1 MERFFRYGISL
12 DRLYIAV
19 VLCFA
24 CLGCERDAVAPEATV
39 AEMVLLDGEIDRSK
53 TSRERW
59 DAALTQSAMN
69 SASLAD
75 ATEQEERMLRALVAV
90 QNEAATLGVDTEE
103 VLALLKR
110 SQDAWLAHFEAELAF
125 RWPSDVLGGSITP
138 MCVGTDVGIM
148 YRGRAE
154 VLEQLLHGEDGNV
167 CNAQWRNKREH
178 SAE

>member
-110 SQDAWLAHFEAELAF
+110 SQDAWLAHFEAEFAF

>member
-1 MERFFRYGISL
+1 MEQFFRFGISL
-12 DRLYIAV
+12 CRLYVAA

-24 CLGCERDAVAPEATV
+24 CLGCERDAAAPEAVV

-125 RWPSDVLGGSITP
+125 RWPSDVLGGSIKP
-138 MCVGTDVGIM
+138 MCVGTDLAIM

-154 VLEQLLHGEDGNV
+154 VLEQLLHRDEGNV
-167 CNAQWRNKREH
+167 CNAQWAYKREH
-178 SAE
+178 SVE